1 MKTYR
6 IRPLLLTK
14 AVDAFESTLR
24 IKGLADI
31 LIPMHDPSLVEVKS
45 IP

>member
-1 MKTYR
+1 MPIITPGTHLNA
-6 IRPLLLTK
+6 I
-14 AVDAFESTLR
+14 DAFESALR

-31 LIPMHDPSLVEVKS
+31 LIPMHEPSFIGVKS

>member
-1 MKTYR
+1 MAAY
-6 IRPLLLTK
+6 
-14 AVDAFESTLR
+14 ESTLR

-31 LIPMHDPSLVEVKS
+31 LIPMHDPSFADVTS

>member
-1 MKTYR
+1 MEFLSVLHDYES
-6 IRPLLLTK
+6 LLK
-14 AVDAFESTLR
+14 

-31 LIPMHDPSLVEVKS
+31 LIPNHEPELVDVET